1 MATIR
6 HTIRIASSRREL
18 VAIDGFTLEE
28 GTLTFLFG
36 ESGIGK
42 SLIAKA
48 LYGILG
54 EEELD
59 VRIDGRQYAE
69 YLALPETRA
78 RRASSFFVFQEPSS
92 HLNPLMTLEAQLA
105 EGSLAGGPPTLEI
118 ARRLWEPGQEAELAS
133 LLTVYPKPH
142 RPSGGEKQRML
153 IAMALKQL
161 EKLKPGQ
168 PNLFVFDE
176 PTGSLDN
183 DYRDRFLS
191 LLFEEHR
198 KRPFTC
204 LLVTH
209 DYSMI
214 GRILRAHASRL
225 KLVRMRELLL
235 SAGRLAV
242 REFHPETYTGWLTGL
257 RPAPAGEFAQAGPLL
272 TVEGRLTVHGLP
284 LTISRSPEGGEN
296 VPLQV
301 RPGRM
306 TYLKGPSGEGKTSF
320 AKAVM
325 GLTPS
330 QGLRCTLK
338 GIRLTDTTPSSVW
351 RDRCW
356 GTLITMIFQHAD
368 EALNANA
375 TVAQTLEAL
384 PLRGAAARI
393 PALIAEFYGLADP
406 GPFLRSMVGTLSG
419 GQKQRLNLLRGLL
432 LETEVIILDEPLN
445 ALDFESGTRVIDL
458 LKQRLR
464 QGKGILVISHNEEI
478 FDALV
483 DEADVYYLRK
493 ET

>member
-6 HTIRIASSRREL
+6 QSIRITSPAREL
-18 VAIDGFTLEE
+18 VAIDGFPIEE
-28 GTLTFLFG
+28 GALTFLFG

-54 EEELD
+54 EEELE
-59 VRIDGRQYAE
+59 VSIGGRPYDA

-105 EGSLAGGPPTLEI
+105 EGSLAGGPEPFEI
-118 ARRLWEPGQEAELAS
+118 ARRLWQPEQETELAS
-133 LLTVYPKPH
+133 LLRVYPKPH

-161 EKLKPGQ
+161 SHLRPGE

-183 DYRDRFLS
+183 DYRDLFLS
-191 LLFEEHR
+191 LLFDHHR
-198 KRPFTC
+198 TLPFTC

-214 GRILRAHASRL
+214 GRILRVHGAALDR
-225 KLVRMRELLL
+225 VRMQELLL
-235 SAGRLAV
+235 TAKGLAV
-242 REFHPETYTGWLTGL
+242 REFRPETYTGWLAKL
-257 RPAPAGEFAQAGPLL
+257 RPARSPEFSRADPLL
-272 TVEGRLTVHGLP
+272 RVEGRLTVHGLP
-284 LTISRSPEGGEN
+284 LKVTSAPGDGEA
-296 VPLQV
+296 VPLLV

-330 QGLRCTLK
+330 TGLNAVLK
-338 GIRLTDTTPSSVW
+338 GVRLKDDTPPRVW
-351 RDRCW
+351 RERCW
-356 GTLITMIFQHAD
+356 GKLITMIFQHAD
-368 EALNANA
+368 EALNTNA
-375 TVAQTLEAL
+375 TVAQTLRAL
-384 PLRGAAARI
+384 PMPEVMSRI
-393 PALIAEFYGLADP
+393 PALIAQFYGLSDP
-406 GPFLRSMVGTLSG
+406 GPFLRSVVGTLSG
-419 GQKQRLNLLRGLL
+419 GQKQRLNVLRGLAL
-432 LETEVIILDEPLN
+432 DTDVIVLDEPLN

-458 LKQRLR
+458 LKEKLR

-483 DEADVYYLRK
+483 EEEDVYYLRK